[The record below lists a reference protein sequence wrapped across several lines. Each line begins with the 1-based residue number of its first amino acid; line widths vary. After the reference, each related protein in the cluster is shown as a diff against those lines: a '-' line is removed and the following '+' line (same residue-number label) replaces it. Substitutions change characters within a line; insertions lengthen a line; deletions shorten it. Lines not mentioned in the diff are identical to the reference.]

1 MRVVEIR
8 VAGNVRPGQ
17 TVPEVFVS
25 MSRTGGS
32 ENIKVTFMSSD
43 GQEEHLARGDNRME
57 VWQMAQRIQMRVDGY
72 LGTGTDIRWYADLLE
87 YFVD

>member
-1 MRVVEIR
+1 MRVVEIK

-17 TVPEVFVS
+17 PVREVYVG
-25 MSRTGGS
+25 MSRIAGS
-32 ENIKVTFMSSD
+32 ENIKVTFTTSD
-43 GQEEHLARGDNRME
+43 SQEEHLARADDRIQ

-87 YFVD
+87 YFAD